1 MKKRFSAKALT
12 ALLTCVCIVMTST
25 TLAFADENDGEEEA
39 VPAEADLVV
48 TDEEEEEPSIIE
60 SEDETTGDESDDDAV
75 VEDVTVD
82 VIEDTDDDP
91 ETIEDP
97 QTIEDPEIVDEQDD
111 SAESTDGIIL
121 LPELTDFDLY
131 ARKIIIPDDDMYDEP
146 CYGSIYSNE
155 GLYKTPF
162 DSVNQK
168 TYDYLTDKFY
178 DVATGSDSST
188 RFFIPFEELGFDEY
202 FYAEELGIPYI
213 YQNGQQ
219 YPTLGN
225 AIINKTGCDL
235 RMMLNRLLVDCPY
248 EAYWWDKTNGTG
260 YELTYETFEL
270 GRDINTGEYLL
281 HVVGGLEYTFPVS
294 VDYADPNSYDKDD
307 AAYYATKAS
316 EVARAN
322 AAYAN
327 LQAIVD
333 EYAYLTDWE
342 KIYAYKN
349 VICELTDY
357 NDNAAA
363 GGVAYGDPW
372 QWVYVF
378 DNDPNTKVVCEG
390 YSKAFKLL
398 FDLSEFE
405 DYDLRCILAS
415 GTFVSGNTSGAH
427 MWNIVSCGRGM
438 NYLVDVTNCDN
449 GTIGYP
455 LMLFMANYSS
465 RDAYYQYTYRC
476 GYNYATYS
484 YAEKT
489 YTTYTDDALEI
500 NNCKFK
506 NYMDLT
512 INASCAGVELSW
524 DAVSG
529 AYCYDVYRK
538 DLYSMW
544 DYIGYT
550 YDSTSFV
557 DQDVTKGK
565 TYFYCVRCEVNASEH
580 IEYMNPWDF
589 NNFIYFNCDHTIAHH
604 SAMEPDCTH
613 SGWTETSYC
622 SVCGKVFAAPQEIPA
637 LGHDVVIDE
646 AVEATCEH
654 SGLTEGSHCARCK
667 EVLVTQEEIPIT
679 DHSFV
684 DDEEVPADCTH
695 DGLTAGSH
703 CKYCGK
709 VLDEQEVIPA
719 LGHKSVDDPAV
730 PADCTHDGLTA
741 GSHCERC
748 GEVLVAQQTI
758 KAEGHE
764 VVYDVAV
771 PATHTHSGLTQGA
784 HCSKCGYVFTAQLEI
799 PQLEGDPLS
808 IETQPSDYSGV
819 AGSTAT
825 FTVVAKG
832 TDLKYQW
839 QVYKSGA
846 WTNCSINDGARTST
860 LSLEAKDSRNGL
872 KYRCVITDDI
882 DDYVT
887 SDEVTLTIVT
897 PLSITTQPSDYSG
910 LEGTTAT
917 FNVVASGKG
926 LKYQW
931 QVMKNGS
938 WANCSIKDGSKTA
951 TLSLEAKASRNGTHY
966 RCAITDENQETIYS
980 NIVYMNVLIPLA
992 IKSEPISCEAT
1003 TGSTAEFSI
1012 LATGYG
1018 LKYQWQTYKNGAWIN
1033 CSKNDGAKTTTLSLE
1048 AKASRNGTQY
1058 RCVITDADQQT
1069 VTSNVVTLTVK
1080 TPLEIIYEP
1089 NDAYG
1094 PIGYLAY
1101 FHVVAQGD
1109 GLKYQWQTYKNGAW
1123 VNCSLNDGARTDTLQ
1138 LLIKQS
1144 RADSMYRCVIT
1155 DAYQNTVTTRTVY
1168 MTIGDILEA

>member
-1 MKKRFSAKALT
+1 MKKRLCSKLLSV
-12 ALLTCVCIVMTST
+12 LLTCALIVT
-25 TLAFADENDGEEEA
+25 TFGAAVFADENDGEEEA
-39 VPAEADLVV
+39 VSAEAELVV
-48 TDEEEEEPSIIE
+48 TEEEEPVVVE
-60 SEDETTGDESDDDAV
+60 SEDEIPADESENDATV
-75 VEDVTVD
+75 ENVTEDITEDVN
-82 VIEDTDDDP
+82 DDDP
-91 ETIEDP
+91 EAVEDLEV
-97 QTIEDPEIVDEQDD
+97 IDEQDD
-111 SAESTDGIIL
+111 STEQTDGIVL

-131 ARKIIIPDDDMYDEP
+131 ARKVIIPDDDMYDEP
-146 CYGSIYSNE
+146 CYGSIYSTDE
-155 GLYKTPF
+155 LYKTSF

-188 RFFIPFEELGFDEY
+188 KFFIPFEELGFDEY

-213 YQNGQQ
+213 YQNGQP
-219 YPTLGN
+219 YPNLGN
-225 AIINKTGCDL
+225 AIINKTGCEL
-235 RMMLNRLLVDCPY
+235 RLMLNRLLVDCPY

-260 YELTYETFEL
+260 YELKYETYEL
-270 GRDINTGEYLL
+270 GRNDNTGEIFL

-307 AAYYATKAS
+307 AAYYATEAS

-322 AAYAN
+322 DAYAIAKAVVN
-327 LQAIVD
+327 EAKDLSDMDKLLYYKEAICLG
-333 EYAYLTDWE
+333 A
-342 KIYAYKN
+342 
-349 VICELTDY
+349 DY
-357 NDNAAA
+357 NDDAAA

-378 DNDPNTKVVCEG
+378 DRDLSTTVVCEG
-390 YSKAFKLL
+390 YSKAFKIL
-398 FDLSEFE
+398 FDLTDFQ
-405 DYDLRCILAS
+405 DYDLSCILAS
-415 GTFVSGNTSGAH
+415 GTFSGAGTSGAH
-427 MWNIVSCGRGM
+427 MWNIVSFGNGM
-438 NYLVDVTNCDN
+438 NYLVDITNCDT
-449 GTIGYP
+449 GTVGYP
-455 LMLFMANYSS
+455 DYLFLANYTTHP
-465 RDAYYQYTYRC
+465 AQYTYTYKC
-476 GYNYATYS
+476 GYYSMQYS

-489 YTTYTDDALEI
+489 YTTYSDDALAI
-500 NNCKFK
+500 NSCKLI
-506 NYMDLT
+506 DAPVIT
-512 INASCAGVELSW
+512 IDATCGGVSLSW

-529 AYCYDVYRK
+529 ATWYDIYRK
-538 DLYSMW
+538 DEYCMW

-550 YDSTSFV
+550 YDTTSFV
-557 DQDVTKGK
+557 DQNVTNGK
-565 TYFYCVRCEVNASEH
+565 TYYYCVRCETNASGD
-580 IEYMNPWDF
+580 IEFMNPWDF
-589 NNFIYFNCDHTIAHH
+589 TQSVYYNCEHTIAHH
-604 SAMEPDCTH
+604 AAQAPDCTH

-622 SVCGKVFAAPQEIPA
+622 SVCGKGFAAPQEIPA

-667 EVLVTQEEIPIT
+667 EVFVAQEEIPIT

-846 WTNCSINDGARTST
+846 WTNCSINDGARTDT
-860 LSLEAKDSRNGL
+860 LSLEAKTSRNGL

-897 PLSITTQPSDYSG
+897 PLSIMTQPSDYSG

-951 TLSLEAKASRNGTHY
+951 TLSLEAKASRNGTQY

-992 IKSEPISCEAT
+992 IKSEPVSCEAT

-1018 LKYQWQTYKNGAWIN
+1018 LKYQWQTYKNGAWVN
-1033 CSKNDGAKTTTLSLE
+1033 CSRNDGAKTATLSFE
-1048 AKASRNGTQY
+1048 AKASRSGAQY
-1058 RCVITDADQQT
+1058 RCVVTDADQQT
-1069 VTSNVVTLTVK
+1069 VTSNVVTLTVN

-1094 PIGYLAY
+1094 PIGYMAY

-1123 VNCSLNDGARTDTLQ
+1123 VNCSLNDGARTNTLQ

-1155 DAYQNTVTTRTVY
+1155 DAYQNTVTTQTVY